1 MLRPPLNLTPA
12 SSSCSWSPSSPW
24 LWAASGA
31 GPLRSQWDTTH
42 RSEVTGYKE
51 TVLKCVCVCVCRE
64 KQSVT
69 VLSAGE
75 ERSDSGDLTLYSPL
89 KVLLFVVLMCVML
102 VLMYYFYRY
111 LGESL
116 LPTLWLV
123 RISAASRKC
132 VLWLIVVNVCFCL
145 VMADGLFISRKLET

>member
-1 MLRPPLNLTPA
+1 M
-12 SSSCSWSPSSPW
+12 
-24 LWAASGA
+24 
-31 GPLRSQWDTTH
+31 
-42 RSEVTGYKE
+42 
-51 TVLKCVCVCVCRE
+51 CVCVCRE

-102 VLMYYFYRY
+102 VLMYFFYRY

-116 LPTLWLV
+116 LPTL
-123 RISAASRKC
+123 
-132 VLWLIVVNVCFCL
+132 
-145 VMADGLFISRKLET
+145 